1 MLRGGRGLESKK
13 YYIFGGGVVLV
24 AWAWSIAIYD
34 QILST
39 QSKVQRFSQKNN
51 RVGTQKCQEVASL
64 EHDHD

>member
-1 MLRGGRGLESKK
+1 VLRGGRGSESKK

-51 RVGTQKCQEVASL
+51 RVLKKCQEVASL